1 MASQDPISVETVDA
15 TAEELSALVI
25 HPHEESV
32 TKWAKV
38 SKTPA
43 SGFGV
48 FAIQDI
54 PRGTLIAVETA
65 VLSIPNV
72 PDEEAAIE
80 FCAALHK
87 STKPNLDRLESLSL
101 DPLAWKSVSG
111 DAVRSRIWQWC
122 QDNLGTGVDGQRMS
136 HHELSVAVDYT
147 CRCYGIFLTNNLE
160 TGSDSGRG
168 VYAFFSRMNHSC
180 RPDIF
185 EYFNT
190 KTGELSIRAIHD
202 IKAGDQIH
210 STYVDLL
217 QPRKKRQKTLEAW
230 GFMCQCPACANPA
243 FDALSDRAVE
253 LDDMLEE
260 YMYYHEDFSS
270 DTDDD
275 HEPFL
280 KGPDEALGVA
290 QELIQI
296 IRDQGIYGESLF
308 HTYVVTGST
317 IPVSGVG
324 PNMHGR
330 VSLLTPEADTG
341 TPLSLVS
348 RWMICSSPSITPGK
362 RARLRFAASG
372 PTAKCPTRTRSNGSA
387 IWKAKS
393 HTPTRNGCSLP
404 NWPIKSLRS
413 LEVSKSRGCNR

>member
-1 MASQDPISVETVDA
+1 MPPSLSTAQHLPGKFA
-15 TAEELSALVI
+15 TAPTMAAPEQSTAEKVEATAVELSALSI
-25 HPHEESV
+25 HPYEETVS
-32 TKWAKV
+32 KWAKV

-48 FAIQDI
+48 FAAQDI
-54 PRGTLIAVETA
+54 PKGTLIAVESA

-72 PDEEAAIE
+72 PDEQACIE
-80 FCAALHK
+80 FCVALHK
-87 STKPNLDRLESLSL
+87 STKAYLDRLESLSL

-122 QDNLGTGVDGQRMS
+122 QENLGTGVDGQRMS
-136 HHELSVAVDYT
+136 HHELSAVVDYT

-160 TGSDSGRG
+160 TGSETGRG
-168 VYAFFSRMNHSC
+168 VYPFFSRMNHSC
-180 RPDIF
+180 RPDIY

-190 KTGELSIRAIHD
+190 KTKELSIRAIHL

-230 GFMCQCPACANPA
+230 GFMCQCPACTNPT

-260 YMYYHEDFSS
+260 YMFYHEDFSS

-290 QELIQI
+290 QELMQI

-308 HTYVVTGST
+308 HTYWNASKL
-317 IPVSGVG
+317 GVEVDDLQLALEYAREAREIEVCCVG
-324 PNMHGR
+324 ADGKMSDEDPIEWISYLESQIAHGNDN
-330 VSLLTPEADTG
+330 SLLTAKMAHQD
-341 TPLSLVS
+341 
-348 RWMICSSPSITPGK
+348 PSAP
-362 RARLRFAASG
+362 
-372 PTAKCPTRTRSNGSA
+372 
-387 IWKAKS
+387 
-393 HTPTRNGCSLP
+393 
-404 NWPIKSLRS
+404 
-413 LEVSKSRGCNR
+413 